1 MNQEHNPYLN
11 DIKTKDVA
19 QSNHKRIWRQR
30 FKTIKEV
37 FEFISP
43 VIVVIFHI
51 ALVIW
56 AVLAVISASQHESVK
71 DMLTVSAPEQRAL
84 NKMKLV
90 SALFLTALVSVAF
103 ERLLD
108 SIKDSVKLWYRMKLR
123 NEHGVYGRFLRTVR
137 DACTAP
143 LVILLIFMLFW
154 GVYDYS
160 FGELKYTLIT
170 GILVIPRALIFAYS
184 ERKFIIPNKALPPY
198 LSDLRRSLI
207 YQCVRR
213 RISDEYIA
221 KMTFIVD
228 HIHPRYWFNPET
240 HEFVIEPKGVD
251 ALFEKLMNS
260 EDAPELKRLYEPYKS
275 VPRNMAYE
283 DYVCYYYDTFRHTE
297 PDKCSE
303 EMNRILSNKDTQ
315 SKVTN
320 THTVVPSFHLMVS
333 AKSRKEAFK
342 TDILLLV
349 TLALGTI
356 FVCII
361 AIIFGLIP

>member
-1 MNQEHNPYLN
+1 M
-11 DIKTKDVA
+11 
-19 QSNHKRIWRQR
+19 KR
-30 FKTIKEV
+30 
-37 FEFISP
+37 
-43 VIVVIFHI
+43 
-51 ALVIW
+51 
-56 AVLAVISASQHESVK
+56 
-71 DMLTVSAPEQRAL
+71 
-84 NKMKLV
+84 
-90 SALFLTALVSVAF
+90 
-103 ERLLD
+103 
-108 SIKDSVKLWYRMKLR
+108 R
-123 NEHGVYGRFLRTVR
+123 NEHGLYGRLLRTVK
-137 DACTAP
+137 DACTAI
-143 LVILLIFMLFW
+143 LVIPLIFMLFW
-154 GVYDYS
+154 GVYNYS
-160 FGELKYTLIT
+160 FGALKYTLIT

-184 ERKFIIPNKALPPY
+184 ERKFVVSNKALPPY

-213 RISDEYIA
+213 RVSDEYVA
-221 KMTFIVD
+221 KMTFITD
-228 HIHPRYWFNPET
+228 HIHPKYWFNPEI
-240 HEFVIEPKGVD
+240 HEFVIEPKDVD

-320 THTVVPSFHLMVS
+320 THTVVPSSHLMVS

-342 TDILLLV
+342 TDMLLLV